1 MKFKISFI
9 ENIIE
14 VNTEYIRCIE
24 IENKNYFYRVIS
36 LLNNFDNGEE
46 LQDEIDFVDKIDF
59 KLIIDYF
66 NITLNDKKMLN
77 DVIKCVRENIDETS
91 YDKLLKGYQRL
102 YNLFSSSL
110 DNVDLPIYI
119 EEDINIDNI
128 IKLMNIKIKKED
140 SILKN
145 LFIFIEI
152 IKELQNYNLLVLVN
166 LKQYLT
172 KEELNEF
179 YKYAIYNKVAL
190 LLIDNLSY
198 GIAQKYE
205 KKLIIDDNLE
215 EYIV

>member
-14 VNTEYIRCIE
+14 VNTEYVRCIE
-24 IENKNYFYRVIS
+24 IENKNYFYRVVS

-46 LQDEIDFVDKIDF
+46 LQDKIDF
-59 KLIIDYF
+59 IDKINFKLITDYF
-66 NITLNDKKMLN
+66 NMNLNDKKTLN
-77 DVIKCVRENIDETS
+77 DVIKCVKENIDETN
-91 YDKLLKGYQRL
+91 YDKLLKNYQHL

-110 DNVDLPIYI
+110 DNIDLPIYI
-119 EEDINIDNI
+119 EEDVNVDNI

-140 SILKN
+140 NILKN

-190 LLIDNLSY
+190 LLIDNISY

>member
-14 VNTEYIRCIE
+14 VNTEYVRCIE
-24 IENKNYFYRVIS
+24 IENKNYFYRVVS

-46 LQDEIDFVDKIDF
+46 LQDKIDF
-59 KLIIDYF
+59 IDKINFKLITDYF
-66 NITLNDKKMLN
+66 NMNLNDKKTLN
-77 DVIKCVRENIDETS
+77 DVIKCVKENIDETN
-91 YDKLLKGYQRL
+91 YDKLLKNYQRL

-110 DNVDLPIYI
+110 DNIDLPIYI
-119 EEDINIDNI
+119 EEDVNIDNI

-140 SILKN
+140 NILKN

-190 LLIDNLSY
+190 LLIDNISY

>member
-14 VNTEYIRCIE
+14 VNTEYVRCIE
-24 IENKNYFYRVIS
+24 IENKNYFYRVVS

-46 LQDEIDFVDKIDF
+46 LQDKIDF
-59 KLIIDYF
+59 IDKINFKLITDYF
-66 NITLNDKKMLN
+66 NMNLNDKKTLN
-77 DVIKCVRENIDETS
+77 DVIKCVKENIDETN
-91 YDKLLKGYQRL
+91 YDKLLKNYQHL

-110 DNVDLPIYI
+110 DNIDLPIYI
-119 EEDINIDNI
+119 EEDVNIDNI

-140 SILKN
+140 NILKN

-190 LLIDNLSY
+190 LLIDNISY

-205 KKLIIDDNLE
+205 KNLKA
-215 EYIV
+215 

>member
-14 VNTEYIRCIE
+14 VNTEYVRCIE
-24 IENKNYFYRVIS
+24 IENKNYFYRVVS

-46 LQDEIDFVDKIDF
+46 LQDKIDF
-59 KLIIDYF
+59 IDKINFKLITDYF
-66 NITLNDKKMLN
+66 NMNLNDKKTLN
-77 DVIKCVRENIDETS
+77 DVIKCVKENIDETN
-91 YDKLLKGYQRL
+91 YDKLLKNYQHL

-110 DNVDLPIYI
+110 DNIDLPIYI
-119 EEDINIDNI
+119 EEDVNIDNI

-140 SILKN
+140 NILKN

-190 LLIDNLSY
+190 LLIDNISY
-198 GIAQKYE
+198 GIAQEYE

>member
-14 VNTEYIRCIE
+14 VNTEYVRCIE
-24 IENKNYFYRVIS
+24 IENKNYFYRIVS
-36 LLNNFDNGEE
+36 LLNDFDNVEE
-46 LQDEIDFVDKIDF
+46 LRDKIDF
-59 KLIIDYF
+59 IDKINFKLITDYF
-66 NITLNDKKMLN
+66 NMNLNDKKTLN
-77 DVIKCVRENIDETS
+77 DVIKCVKENIDETN
-91 YDKLLKGYQRL
+91 YDKLLKKYQRL
-102 YNLFSSSL
+102 CNLFSSSL
-110 DNVDLPIYI
+110 DNIDLPIYI

-140 SILKN
+140 NILKN

-179 YKYAIYNKVAL
+179 YKYAIYNKKRQTMQKCTICLESSYLFAG
-190 LLIDNLSY
+190 LSSHC
-198 GIAQKYE
+198 GTS
-205 KKLIIDDNLE
+205 
-215 EYIV
+215 

>member
-14 VNTEYIRCIE
+14 VNTEYVRCIE
-24 IENKNYFYRVIS
+24 IENKNYFYRVVS

-46 LQDEIDFVDKIDF
+46 LQDKIDF
-59 KLIIDYF
+59 IDKINFKLITDYF
-66 NITLNDKKMLN
+66 NMNLNDKKTLN
-77 DVIKCVRENIDETS
+77 DVIKCVKENIDETN
-91 YDKLLKGYQRL
+91 YDKLLKNYQHL

-110 DNVDLPIYI
+110 DNIDLPIYI
-119 EEDINIDNI
+119 EEDVNIDNI
-128 IKLMNIKIKKED
+128 IELMNIKIKKED
-140 SILKN
+140 NILKN

-190 LLIDNLSY
+190 LLIDNISY

>member
-14 VNTEYIRCIE
+14 VNTEYVRCIE
-24 IENKNYFYRVIS
+24 IENKNYFYRVVS

-46 LQDEIDFVDKIDF
+46 LQDKIDF
-59 KLIIDYF
+59 IDKINFKLITDYF
-66 NITLNDKKMLN
+66 NMNLNDKKTLN
-77 DVIKCVRENIDETS
+77 DVIKCVKENIDETN
-91 YDKLLKGYQRL
+91 YDKLLKNYQHL

-110 DNVDLPIYI
+110 DNIDLPIYI
-119 EEDINIDNI
+119 EEDVNIDNI

-140 SILKN
+140 NILKN

-152 IKELQNYNLLVLVN
+152 ITELQNYNLLVLVN

-190 LLIDNLSY
+190 LLIDNISY

>member
-14 VNTEYIRCIE
+14 VNTEYVRCIE
-24 IENKNYFYRVIS
+24 IENKNYFYRVVS

-46 LQDEIDFVDKIDF
+46 LQDKIDF
-59 KLIIDYF
+59 IDKINFKLITDYF
-66 NITLNDKKMLN
+66 NMNLNDKKTLN
-77 DVIKCVRENIDETS
+77 DVIKCVKENIDETN
-91 YDKLLKGYQRL
+91 YDKLLKNYQHL

-110 DNVDLPIYI
+110 DNIDLPIYI
-119 EEDINIDNI
+119 EEDVNIDNI

-140 SILKN
+140 NILKN

-190 LLIDNLSY
+190 LLIDNISY
-198 GIAQKYE
+198 GIEKKYE

>member
-24 IENKNYFYRVIS
+24 IENKNYFYRVVS

-66 NITLNDKKMLN
+66 NINLNDKKMLN
-77 DVIKCVRENIDETS
+77 AVIKYVKENIDETN
-91 YDKLLKGYQRL
+91 YDKLLKNYQRL
-102 YNLFSSSL
+102 CNLFSSSL
-110 DNVDLPIYI
+110 DYIDLPIYI

-128 IKLMNIKIKKED
+128 IKLMNIKIKKEEN
-140 SILKN
+140 ILKN
-145 LFIFIEI
+145 LFIFVDI

>member
-14 VNTEYIRCIE
+14 VNTEYVRCIE
-24 IENKNYFYRVIS
+24 IENKNYFYRVVS

-66 NITLNDKKMLN
+66 NINLNDKKMLN
-77 DVIKCVRENIDETS
+77 AVIKYVKENIDETN
-91 YDKLLKGYQRL
+91 YDKLLKNYQRL
-102 YNLFSSSL
+102 CNLFSSSL
-110 DNVDLPIYI
+110 DYIDLPIYI

-128 IKLMNIKIKKED
+128 IKLMNIKIKKEEN
-140 SILKN
+140 ILKN
-145 LFIFIEI
+145 LFIFVDI

-190 LLIDNLSY
+190 LLIDNISY

>member
-1 MKFKISFI
+1 M
-9 ENIIE
+9 
-14 VNTEYIRCIE
+14 C
-24 IENKNYFYRVIS
+24 
-36 LLNNFDNGEE
+36 
-46 LQDEIDFVDKIDF
+46 
-59 KLIIDYF
+59 
-66 NITLNDKKMLN
+66 
-77 DVIKCVRENIDETS
+77 
-91 YDKLLKGYQRL
+91 
-102 YNLFSSSL
+102 NLFSSSL
-110 DNVDLPIYI
+110 DYIDLPIYI

-128 IKLMNIKIKKED
+128 IKLMNIKIKKEEN
-140 SILKN
+140 ILKN
-145 LFIFIEI
+145 LFIFVDI

-190 LLIDNLSY
+190 LLIDNISY

>member
-24 IENKNYFYRVIS
+24 IENKNYFYRVVS

-66 NITLNDKKMLN
+66 NINLNDKKMLN
-77 DVIKCVRENIDETS
+77 AVIKYVKENIDETN
-91 YDKLLKGYQRL
+91 YDKLLKNYQRL
-102 YNLFSSSL
+102 CNLFSSSL
-110 DNVDLPIYI
+110 DYIDLPIYI

-128 IKLMNIKIKKED
+128 IKLMNIKIKKEEN
-140 SILKN
+140 ILKN
-145 LFIFIEI
+145 LFIFVVI

>member
-1 MKFKISFI
+1 M
-9 ENIIE
+9 N
-14 VNTEYIRCIE
+14 
-24 IENKNYFYRVIS
+24 
-36 LLNNFDNGEE
+36 
-46 LQDEIDFVDKIDF
+46 
-59 KLIIDYF
+59 
-66 NITLNDKKMLN
+66 LNDKKTLN
-77 DVIKCVRENIDETS
+77 DVIKCVKENIDETN
-91 YDKLLKGYQRL
+91 YDKLLKNYQHL

-110 DNVDLPIYI
+110 DNIDLPIYI
-119 EEDINIDNI
+119 EEDVNIDNI

-140 SILKN
+140 NILKN

-190 LLIDNLSY
+190 LLIDNISY

>member
-24 IENKNYFYRVIS
+24 IENKNYFYRVVS

-66 NITLNDKKMLN
+66 NINLNDKKMLN
-77 DVIKCVRENIDETS
+77 AVIKYVKENIDETN
-91 YDKLLKGYQRL
+91 YDKLLKNYQRL
-102 YNLFSSSL
+102 CNLFSSSL
-110 DNVDLPIYI
+110 DYIDLPIYI

-128 IKLMNIKIKKED
+128 IKLMNIKIKKEEN
-140 SILKN
+140 ILKN
-145 LFIFIEI
+145 LFIFVDI

-190 LLIDNLSY
+190 LLIDNISY

>member
-1 MKFKISFI
+1 M
-9 ENIIE
+9 N
-14 VNTEYIRCIE
+14 
-24 IENKNYFYRVIS
+24 
-36 LLNNFDNGEE
+36 
-46 LQDEIDFVDKIDF
+46 
-59 KLIIDYF
+59 
-66 NITLNDKKMLN
+66 LNDKKTLN
-77 DVIKCVRENIDETS
+77 DVIKCVKENIDETN
-91 YDKLLKGYQRL
+91 YDKLLKNYQHL

-110 DNVDLPIYI
+110 DNIDLPIYI
-119 EEDINIDNI
+119 EEDVNIDNI

-140 SILKN
+140 NILKN

-152 IKELQNYNLLVLVN
+152 VKELQNYNLLVLVN

-190 LLIDNLSY
+190 LLIDNISY

>member
-1 MKFKISFI
+1 MKFKIAFI

-24 IENKNYFYRVIS
+24 IENKNYFYRVVS

-46 LQDEIDFVDKIDF
+46 LQDAIDFVDKIDF

-66 NITLNDKKMLN
+66 NINLNNKKMLN

>member
-14 VNTEYIRCIE
+14 VNTEYVRCIE
-24 IENKNYFYRVIS
+24 IENKNYFYRVVS

-46 LQDEIDFVDKIDF
+46 LQDKIDF
-59 KLIIDYF
+59 IDKINFKLITDYF
-66 NITLNDKKMLN
+66 NMNLNDKKTLN
-77 DVIKCVRENIDETS
+77 DVIKCVKENIDETN
-91 YDKLLKGYQRL
+91 YDKLLKNYQCL

-110 DNVDLPIYI
+110 DNIDLPIYI
-119 EEDINIDNI
+119 EEDVNIDNI

-140 SILKN
+140 NILKN

-190 LLIDNLSY
+190 LLIDNISY

>member
-14 VNTEYIRCIE
+14 VNTEYVRCIE
-24 IENKNYFYRVIS
+24 IENKNYFYRVIL

-46 LQDEIDFVDKIDF
+46 LQDKIDF
-59 KLIIDYF
+59 IDKINFKLITDYF
-66 NITLNDKKMLN
+66 NMNLNDKKTLN
-77 DVIKCVRENIDETS
+77 DVIKCVKENIDETN
-91 YDKLLKGYQRL
+91 YDKLLKNYQRL

-110 DNVDLPIYI
+110 DNIDLPIYI
-119 EEDINIDNI
+119 EEDVNIDNI

-140 SILKN
+140 NILKN

-190 LLIDNLSY
+190 LLIDNISY

>member
-14 VNTEYIRCIE
+14 VNTEYVRCIE
-24 IENKNYFYRVIS
+24 IENKNYFYRVVS

-46 LQDEIDFVDKIDF
+46 LQDKIDF
-59 KLIIDYF
+59 IDKINFKLITDYF
-66 NITLNDKKMLN
+66 NMNLNDKKTLN
-77 DVIKCVRENIDETS
+77 DVIKCVKENIDETN
-91 YDKLLKGYQRL
+91 YDKLLKNYQHL

-110 DNVDLPIYI
+110 DNIDLPIYI
-119 EEDINIDNI
+119 EEDVNIDNI

-140 SILKN
+140 NILKN

-190 LLIDNLSY
+190 LLIDNISY